1 MAMASRLAHGPTV
14 TLGYMKKN
22 LNAAI
27 TQPLSQ
33 CLDLEAT
40 HHARTSQTEDHREA
54 AQAFVEKRKPIF
66 QGR

>member
-1 MAMASRLAHGPTV
+1 MAKRLAHGPSV

-27 TQPLSQ
+27 SQPLAQ

-40 HHARTSQTEDHREA
+40 HHASTRLTEDHKEA